1 MSYGPIIAFMV
12 IMLFMYVGE
21 GVAKLTKAY
30 IPSVFITAVLF
41 LIGYWTFLPKTVVT
55 TASFGD
61 SFVQICMALLLVHIG
76 TLMDL
81 RQLAKQWRAV
91 VIALTGVA
99 GTIILTLT
107 IGTLLFNWQT
117 VVAAVPPLTGGLVAA
132 LLMTQGL
139 KMQGIAALMALPVSM
154 FIMHSFF
161 GYPITSYCLKKE
173 GQRLAKKYRTENITL
188 SDADRIDLEN
198 TNTDPSGS
206 KKKWIPAVPA
216 PFRTSSLVLFKTML
230 IGFLA
235 IWAAG
240 LIHGVINQYIICLI
254 FGVVFCQLGFLE
266 RNAMVQAGVFNW
278 LIYGLLAF
286 VFSQLSVIRPNQ
298 LLSIILPII
307 VLIALGILGML
318 IASILLAKPLKLSRH
333 MAFACSLTALFGFP
347 ADYIITTETCKSIGR
362 DKDEKAYLI
371 SNMLPKM
378 LVGGF
383 ATVSIASVI
392 ISSIFLKLL

>member
-12 IMLFMYVGE
+12 IMLFMYAGE
-21 GVAKLTKAY
+21 GIAKLTKAY

-41 LIGYWTFLPKTVVT
+41 LIGYWTFLPKTAVT

-107 IGTLLFNWQT
+107 IGSLLFNWQT

-139 KMQGIAALMALPVSM
+139 KVQGIAALMALPVSM

-173 GQRLAKKYRTENITL
+173 GQRLAKKYRTGNITL
-188 SDADRIDLEN
+188 NDADRIDLEK
-198 TNTDPSGS
+198 TNTDQSGS
-206 KKKWIPAVPA
+206 KKKWIPDVPV

-230 IGFLA
+230 VGYLA

-240 LIHGVINQYIICLI
+240 LMHGVINQYIICLI
-254 FGVVFCQLGFLE
+254 FGVIFCQLGFLE
-266 RNAMVQAGVFNW
+266 RNSMVQAGVFNW

-286 VFSQLSVIRPNQ
+286 VFSQLSVIQPNQ

-307 VLIALGILGML
+307 VLIILGILGML
-318 IASILLAKPLKLSRH
+318 AASILLAKPLKLSRH

-347 ADYIITTETCKSIGR
+347 ADYIITTETCKSIGK
-362 DKDEKAYLI
+362 DKDETAYLV